1 MNPRFFLFIC
11 DDTHLNFV
19 ILSDKNIHMS
29 KISFIFNPLH
39 KINLY
44 YKGMTWIFQTIRW
57 GNMIIRPTSL
67 TNDSNTYFK
76 ILILIID
83 KNKY

>member
-1 MNPRFFLFIC
+1 MDPRFFLFIC

-44 YKGMTWIFQTIRW
+44 YKGMTLIFQTIRW
-57 GNMIIRPTSL
+57 GITSFSGIILS
-67 TNDSNTYFK
+67 
-76 ILILIID
+76 II
-83 KNKY
+83 